1 MRKLLILLI
10 ALLTIFALVSCKGEP
25 EPAHE
30 HNYDTGTDNGNGKIV
45 YKCIGCDDTYSVY
58 KTYTVGD
65 TGPAGGLIF
74 YDCDADNETGNA
86 DGLVSSECGWRYLET
101 TSADL
106 ESPYHCFGYYRES
119 DDGTNQTVGTNR
131 EIGTGK
137 SNTEALV
144 AAMGDN
150 AYSSASGSA
159 KTSDYAAKIC
169 DDYSAGGK
177 DDWFLPSRDELSLMY
192 DNLCQAGLG
201 GFDWGYIS
209 SSELNEFLI
218 LDVNFH
224 SGEKTDSSR
233 NNTPKVRPVRAF

>member
-1 MRKLLILLI
+1 M
-10 ALLTIFALVSCKGEP
+10 
-25 EPAHE
+25 
-30 HNYDTGTDNGNGKIV
+30 TDNGNGKIV

-65 TGPAGGLIF
+65 TGPAG
-74 YDCDADNETGNA
+74 
-86 DGLVSSECGWRYLET
+86 
-101 TSADL
+101 
-106 ESPYHCFGYYRES
+106 
-119 DDGTNQTVGTNR
+119 
-131 EIGTGK
+131 
-137 SNTEALV
+137 
-144 AAMGDN
+144 
-150 AYSSASGSA
+150 GSA

-224 SGEKTDSSR
+224 SGEKSDSTR